1 MMMMLVLIMIVM
13 VVMMVISEMTMT
25 IPWTTLATTKEGD
38 ADDGDNLYD
47 FDNYEE
53 GEREGDDDE
62 EKREHCE
69 QARAHPWTLVASWGG
84 ASIKIYFVY
93 TYICFKLKKMTV
105 YFLSN
110 IGTF

>member
-1 MMMMLVLIMIVM
+1 MIVM

-25 IPWTTLATTKEGD
+25 IQWTTLATTMEGEG
-38 ADDGDNLYD
+38 DDGDNLDD
-47 FDNYEE
+47 FDNNEE

-62 EKREHCE
+62 EEREHSE
-69 QARAHPWTLVASWGG
+69 QARAHPWTLVASWRG

>member
-1 MMMMLVLIMIVM
+1 M
-13 VVMMVISEMTMT
+13 ISEMTMT

-62 EKREHCE
+62 KEREHCE
-69 QARAHPWTLVASWGG
+69 QARAHPWTLVASWRG

-93 TYICFKLKKMTV
+93 TYICFKLKKNDCIFSFEHWH
-105 YFLSN
+105 FLAH
-110 IGTF
+110 

>member
-1 MMMMLVLIMIVM
+1 
-13 VVMMVISEMTMT
+13 MT
-25 IPWTTLATTKEGD
+25 TTKEGE

-62 EKREHCE
+62 EEREHSE

-84 ASIKIYFVY
+84 ASIKMYFM
-93 TYICFKLKKMTV
+93 FKLHTHSLYHRHRV
-105 YFLSN
+105 IHL
-110 IGTF
+110 

>member
-1 MMMMLVLIMIVM
+1 MIVM

-25 IPWTTLATTKEGD
+25 IPWTTLATTKEGE
-38 ADDGDNLYD
+38 ADDGDNLDD

-62 EKREHCE
+62 EERKHCE

-84 ASIKIYFVY
+84 ASIKMYFM
-93 TYICFKLKKMTV
+93 FKLHTHMLQIEKKMTV
-105 YFLSN
+105 YFLSEYVH
-110 IGTF
+110 FLAH